1 MTTNNNNNNNMEVTR
16 FCVSVEQMVP
26 YLENLRS
33 FCDENDSDDGTGDH
47 FDSEEDSGNA
57 SKKAASL
64 PVDGDNSEPDNELL
78 YPNEA
83 IGGGREE
90 ELVNYVDLTECN
102 PIVEACNCL
111 QVDELDEGIEQ
122 NTILFLFRILY

>member
-1 MTTNNNNNNNMEVTR
+1 MTTNTSSNMEITR

-33 FCDENDSDDGTGDH
+33 FCDQNDSDDDEAGEQ
-47 FDSEEDSGNA
+47 FDSDEDSGNA
-57 SKKAASL
+57 SKKAASV
-64 PVDGDNSEPDNELL
+64 PVDGDNSAPDNNEL
-78 YPNEA
+78 YPHEA
-83 IGGGREE
+83 VGGGREE

-111 QVDELDEGIEQ
+111 QVDELDEGE
-122 NTILFLFRILY
+122 